1 MSPASQVFPCR
12 FSETVAPPLV
22 GSDQSAL
29 CIDAI
34 HIFGNIQAW
43 VGAEEQINRN
53 RHRGSGAWI
62 FILYVGANGAWV

>member
-1 MSPASQVFPCR
+1 MNRASLVSPYGFSQ
-12 FSETVAPPLV
+12 TVDPPPV

-53 RHRGSGAWI
+53 QHRGSGAWI